1 MSNARNPNTNG
12 LLYVIYFVSRIT
24 KSGKEE
30 RSSGTSR
37 HFRTNRMRWWMI
49 IMFLSSYAFSIDID
63 TYLSHDH
70 IFSRPTLFHYFCVA
84 ISNYASE
91 YRVSRLSFFNLVRRR
106 IYRRNV
112 RKRLLLKQREKKK
125 GLSFPDFSVRINL
138 EKNFEEEWL
147 NTIYLRPYY
156 LCCSGSKIRINSDAP
171 LSVSK
176 SNPIQNLYRV

>member
-1 MSNARNPNTNG
+1 M
-12 LLYVIYFVSRIT
+12 IFVSRIT

-49 IMFLSSYAFSIDID
+49 IVFLSSYAFLHRHWRHLPIAWPYI
-63 TYLSHDH
+63 Y
-70 IFSRPTLFHYFCVA
+70 RPTLFHYFCVA
-84 ISNYASE
+84 ISNYANE
-91 YRVSRLSFFNLVRRR
+91 YRVSRLLVLILFVEEFIEEMLR
-106 IYRRNV
+106 V
-112 RKRLLLKQREKKK
+112 DRKRLSLEQREKK
-125 GLSFPDFSVRINL
+125 GGEILFRPTFSVRINL
-138 EKNFEEEWL
+138 EEILEEEWL